1 MRNMTYM
8 AVRPYRAD
16 VMGPALYGLSGDC
29 GCGGSSRAASA
40 RSSQLS
46 GGCGCGGSAHGALGE
61 GPLASMLCSDTATAK
76 AVTADANESALVI
89 GLGTGAAAGLLASV
103 IKSPM
108 LGLLAGSLVGYLV
121 YTRQRLPE
129 P

>member
-8 AVRPYRAD
+8 PVRPYRAD
-16 VMGPALYGLSGDC
+16 VMGPALYGLAGDC
-29 GCGGSSRAASA
+29 GCGGSTHGAAT
-40 RSSQLS
+40 RSSPLA
-46 GGCGCGGSAHGALGE
+46 GDCGCGGGSRQSLGE

-76 AVTADANESALVI
+76 AITADANESALVI
-89 GLGTGAAAGLLASV
+89 GIGTGAAAGLLASV
-103 IKSPM
+103 IESPA

-121 YTRQRLPE
+121 YTTQRLPE